1 LKWIFGTQSKHA
13 LGQKS
18 FKQVSAQSRRGTD
31 MDYEDW
37 KKAVLKANRAGIN
50 RFAEAAQAVE
60 IPKVVKGEKSEA
72 ENENDKTE
80 N

>member
-1 LKWIFGTQSKHA
+1 
-13 LGQKS
+13 
-18 FKQVSAQSRRGTD
+18 